1 MHQPLPAPTL
11 TLTVHRGLEGES
23 RKTCRCLL
31 RMGMVTTWEQSP
43 QEKVPLLLETR
54 GQRVGASW
62 GRTIPAPRVWASC
75 SETQVLTQA
84 RSSLGADIWPLG
96 EWPEEGETWQGAHP
110 AEHPDNKGRGQAD
123 LLWSPVSLLLPASQE
138 PSSTLPSS
146 PSPALRC
153 LVWARGHHPAAVQQ
167 QESEGALGASNGQWG
182 QRTGSEGGSRVC
194 GGQGAVML
202 GRKGCQLAKG
212 RPCGH
217 QHATHLCLP

>member
-11 TLTVHRGLEGES
+11 TLTVHRGCEGES

-31 RMGMVTTWEQSP
+31 RMGKVTTWEQSP

-54 GQRVGASW
+54 GQRVGAWW
-62 GRTIPAPRVWASC
+62 GQTIPAPRVWASR

-84 RSSLGADIWPLG
+84 RSSLGAEIWPLV
-96 EWPEEGETWQGAHP
+96 EWPEEGETWQGAHLAERP
-110 AEHPDNKGRGQAD
+110 ANKGRGQAD
-123 LLWSPVSLLLPASQE
+123 LLWSPASLLLPASQE

-146 PSPALRC
+146 PSPGLHC
-153 LVWARGHHPAAVQQ
+153 LVWARGHHPAGVQQ

-202 GRKGCQLAKG
+202 GRKVCQLAKG

>member
-54 GQRVGASW
+54 GRRVGASW

-123 LLWSPVSLLLPASQE
+123 LLWSPVSLLLPAS
-138 PSSTLPSS
+138 
-146 PSPALRC
+146 
-153 LVWARGHHPAAVQQ
+153 
-167 QESEGALGASNGQWG
+167 
-182 QRTGSEGGSRVC
+182 
-194 GGQGAVML
+194 
-202 GRKGCQLAKG
+202 
-212 RPCGH
+212 
-217 QHATHLCLP
+217 